1 MDTKRPRWL
10 VPVIISAAVI
20 IIAALLVMIFIGN
33 GAETVLSGTHI
44 HSEPVPLCGAK
55 VEAQDGYVQ
64 VAESD
69 TYILYYNEP
78 RFSIRLENKKT
89 GAVLDSTV
97 SDEKDDGKNNASW
110 TSYMKSGIVINAIIG
125 TLNTYQVDMNS
136 VPNEITTWYI
146 DNGIYAQISFKGE
159 YQFELGVEIRLEG
172 NDLIVRIPEESVK
185 ENKEGTYISTV
196 SVFPFLGYTYL
207 DEQNGYM
214 LVPDGNGALI
224 YLDNKEGRYA
234 TGFSGLIYG
243 VDDGMTNRTTVSTLW
258 EYLETVT
265 PSNKV
270 IAPVFGMAHLDDG
283 IAYLGIV
290 ESGDERCSIEVVP
303 NGVMVDY
310 NRCFA
315 KFLLR
320 DVYVQPLNKSNSG
333 TVPTVE
339 KDRQHSD
346 LTVRYC
352 LLSED
357 EADYSGMANAYRSYL
372 LDSGR
377 LEKSDVSYNTRIDFL
392 GTDREEFLMGT
403 TAVTM
408 TTAEQAEDILA
419 ELRELGA
426 GSMLSVYKGWQ
437 KGGLYNVPVKS
448 MSADSNIGGNAG
460 LKSFVS
466 KQAELGN
473 TVYLY
478 NDALS
483 VNADTHST
491 TYNVMKMVNKR
502 TFENE
507 THGQVYDTFYYL
519 MPGRSSINL
528 TGLAKDLSSDG
539 IGNIALSG
547 ITDTLFSYSSKGSY
561 YSRTDT
567 MDIYEDAV
575 SAAGESCSIIAE
587 TPNAFLWKYS
597 DAMLDMPLSSSDYLY
612 LDREIPF
619 LSMVFK
625 GVIPTY
631 SEYVNFEANK
641 KENFL
646 QMVESGVYPSFYI
659 TAEDS
664 SKLIYTNSSDLYS
677 LEYASYRDTIVEYD
691 KALRDVAQKVGTA
704 QIIRHE
710 ILENGLV
717 KVTYDNGVT
726 VYVNYSGSAQSDGDM
741 TVEALSYTVKAVS
754 DLG

>member
-1 MDTKRPRWL
+1 
-10 VPVIISAAVI
+10 
-20 IIAALLVMIFIGN
+20 
-33 GAETVLSGTHI
+33 
-44 HSEPVPLCGAK
+44 
-55 VEAQDGYVQ
+55 
-64 VAESD
+64 
-69 TYILYYNEP
+69 
-78 RFSIRLENKKT
+78 
-89 GAVLDSTV
+89 
-97 SDEKDDGKNNASW
+97 
-110 TSYMKSGIVINAIIG
+110 
-125 TLNTYQVDMNS
+125 
-136 VPNEITTWYI
+136 
-146 DNGIYAQISFKGE
+146 
-159 YQFELGVEIRLEG
+159 
-172 NDLIVRIPEESVK
+172 
-185 ENKEGTYISTV
+185 
-196 SVFPFLGYTYL
+196 
-207 DEQNGYM
+207 
-214 LVPDGNGALI
+214 
-224 YLDNKEGRYA
+224 
-234 TGFSGLIYG
+234 
-243 VDDGMTNRTTVSTLW
+243 
-258 EYLETVT
+258 
-265 PSNKV
+265 
-270 IAPVFGMAHLDDG
+270 
-283 IAYLGIV
+283 
-290 ESGDERCSIEVVP
+290 
-303 NGVMVDY
+303 
-310 NRCFA
+310 
-315 KFLLR
+315 
-320 DVYVQPLNKSNSG
+320 
-333 TVPTVE
+333 
-339 KDRQHSD
+339 
-346 LTVRYC
+346 
-352 LLSED
+352 
-357 EADYSGMANAYRSYL
+357 
-372 LDSGR
+372 
-377 LEKSDVSYNTRIDFL
+377 
-392 GTDREEFLMGT
+392 
-403 TAVTM
+403 
-408 TTAEQAEDILA
+408 
-419 ELRELGA
+419 
-426 GSMLSVYKGWQ
+426 
-437 KGGLYNVPVKS
+437 
-448 MSADSNIGGNAG
+448 
-460 LKSFVS
+460 
-466 KQAELGN
+466 
-473 TVYLY
+473 
-478 NDALS
+478 
-483 VNADTHST
+483 
-491 TYNVMKMVNKR
+491 VNKR

>member
-1 MDTKRPRWL
+1 
-10 VPVIISAAVI
+10 
-20 IIAALLVMIFIGN
+20 
-33 GAETVLSGTHI
+33 
-44 HSEPVPLCGAK
+44 
-55 VEAQDGYVQ
+55 
-64 VAESD
+64 
-69 TYILYYNEP
+69 
-78 RFSIRLENKKT
+78 
-89 GAVLDSTV
+89 
-97 SDEKDDGKNNASW
+97 
-110 TSYMKSGIVINAIIG
+110 
-125 TLNTYQVDMNS
+125 MNS
-136 VPNEITTWYI
+136 VTNEITTWYI
-146 DNGIYAQISFKGE
+146 DNGIYAQIAFKDE

-172 NDLIVRIPEESVK
+172 DDLTVRIPEESIK

-224 YLDNKEGRYA
+224 YLDNKEGRYT

-243 VDDGMTNRTTVSTLW
+243 VDDGMANRTAVSTLW
-258 EYLETVT
+258 GYYETVT

-270 IAPVFGMAHLDDG
+270 IAPVFGMAHLDDR
-283 IAYLGIV
+283 IAYLGVV
-290 ESGDERCSIEVVP
+290 ESGEERCSVEVVP

-320 DVYVQPLNKSNSG
+320 DIYMQPLNKSNSG
-333 TVPTVE
+333 TVPSVE
-339 KDRQHSD
+339 KDRMHSD

-352 LLSED
+352 LLSEE
-357 EADYSGMANAYRSYL
+357 EADYSGMANAYRKYL
-372 LDSGR
+372 LDSGTIR
-377 LEKSDVSYNTRIDFL
+377 QSDVSYNTRIDFL

-408 TTAEQAEDILA
+408 TTAEQAEDILS

-437 KGGLYNVPVKS
+437 DGGLYNVPVKNLD
-448 MSADSNIGGNAG
+448 ADSNIGGNNG
-460 LKSFVS
+460 LKSFV
-466 KQAELGN
+466 KNQAELGN

-507 THGQVYDTFYYL
+507 TYGQVYDTFYYL
-519 MPGRSSINL
+519 LPGRTGSNL
-528 TGLAKDLSSDG
+528 AALADELSTDG

-575 SAAGESCSIIAE
+575 GLAGENCSIAAE
-587 TPNAFLWKYS
+587 TPNAYLWKYA

-619 LSMVFK
+619 ISMVFK
-625 GVIPTY
+625 GIVPTY

-646 QMVESGVYPSFYI
+646 QMIESGVYPSFYI

-677 LEYASYRDTIVEYD
+677 LEYESYRDTIIEYD
-691 KALRDVAQKVGTA
+691 KALREVAEKVGTA
-704 QIIRHE
+704 QITGHDV
-710 ILENGLV
+710 LENGLV
-717 KVTYDNGVT
+717 KVTYSNDT
-726 VYVNYSGSAQSDGDM
+726 VIYVNYTGSAQSDGDI
-741 TVEALSYTVKAVS
+741 TVDALSYTVKAVS
-754 DLG
+754 DHG